1 MMIQRCTNP
10 KNDRFA
16 SYGGRG
22 ITVCERWRRSFDAF
36 ATDVGARPSR
46 QHTIDRIDNTKGYEP
61 GNVRWATAIQQQR
74 NMRSNVQVTF
84 RGETLLL
91 VEWAERLKIKYTTLS
106 LRLFRGWSV
115 ERALDEAVVPR
126 RRTKKDLTKCL

>member
-115 ERALDEAVVPR
+115 ERALGEAVVPR